1 MRAGAALVLLALGA
15 CAPTVTHAPRVEPGS
30 VAGIVLGVHPGACD
44 SSCLDPEQ
52 PAPALGVFF
61 RQGWTS
67 ADSAGAAFS
76 VGVFVP
82 GVILVP
88 VAELDLYAQAPSAP
102 GAPVIG
108 GGVLLAAD
116 HMMPYLQAGK
126 VARDGSGWYTT
137 QGAAFTSEAGGSG
150 VAATYWA
157 PSVAYRLGW
166 GDHGV
171 HLYLSGGVGR
181 KRTSVYDGG
190 GTRTVS
196 EPLRFLMLG
205 AVLERRVT
213 WRDLVP
219 GPPPRPVPHP
229 GWPPPR
235 VPDR

>member
-1 MRAGAALVLLALGA
+1 MRARAALLLLGLGA

-30 VAGIVLGVHPGACD
+30 TVGATLGVRPGACD
-44 SSCLDPEQ
+44 SSCSGAGE

-61 RQGWTS
+61 RHGWTS

-82 GVILVP
+82 GAILVP

-102 GAPVIG
+102 GAPVLG

-116 HMMPYLQAGK
+116 HLMPYLQAGK
-126 VARDGSGWYTT
+126 TARDGSGWYTT
-137 QGAAFTSEAGGSG
+137 QGAAFTSETSGSG
-150 VAATYWA
+150 VSAAYWA
-157 PSVAYRLGW
+157 PAVAYRLGW
-166 GDHGV
+166 GDRGV

-181 KRTSVYDGG
+181 KRTSVYGEG
-190 GTRTVS
+190 ATRTRS
-196 EPLRFLMLG
+196 GPLRFLMLG
-205 AVLERRVT
+205 AVLERRIA
-213 WRDLVP
+213 WRDLLP